1 MACGKERAVHGD
13 VLGSGRRSGKEPVLA
28 AECNRT
34 DSILHQ
40 VVVDLQMTVMEVR
53 HELVPQA
60 HALLLGKCI
69 PRALCSIARGSCVMD
84 GNGCND

>member
-1 MACGKERAVHGD
+1 
-13 VLGSGRRSGKEPVLA
+13 
-28 AECNRT
+28 
-34 DSILHQ
+34 
-40 VVVDLQMTVMEVR
+40 MTVMEVR

-84 GNGCND
+84 SNGCND